1 MGQTSSSFVYSPL
14 EFSEYKVSSEL
25 TLESFLIKK
34 LEALLHKKID
44 MYWKPTVDSMAHKIR
59 CISEGWNVLPK
70 IEFEILVN
78 GTPRVVKVMEG
89 V

>member
-34 LEALLHKKID
+34 IEVLLHKKID

-78 GTPRVVKVMEG
+78 RTPRVVKVMEG